1 MKSLPRKFLSILF
14 GSRLPVTRG
23 SIEVEGIEGR
33 VEIRRDRFGIPH
45 IFAAGEADAFF
56 GLGFAQGQDRGF
68 QIEALRRAVRGTLSE
83 LVGRAALPVDRLS
96 RRIGFLRAARRQ
108 LEVLDPE
115 LRAIVE
121 AFARGV
127 DAGRREGVRRSPHEL
142 AILRARPG
150 PYAAEDVR
158 GLLDFLSFAMAA
170 NWDCELE
177 RLRVLEE
184 DGPAALRALEPEYP
198 AWLPV
203 SSPPGAPAGP
213 AASRLEADLRLAREF
228 LGLGLASN
236 IWAVAPSRTSSG
248 RPILANDPH
257 LPPMVPPHWYLAHI
271 EAPGF
276 RVRGASFA
284 GTPAIIVGHNEH
296 GAWGLTAGMAD
307 NTDLYVEEVGPDGRS
322 VRDGEGFVPCEVVE
336 ERIAVRG
343 RGEVVERVLVT
354 PRGPI
359 VSPALEGERR
369 AISLRATWLEPLPIR
384 GFMAVHRTRS
394 LAEFRECFRDWP
406 ALSAGLAYAGADGT
420 IAWGIAGRVPLRRT
434 SSGLLPA
441 PGWDPESA
449 WEDRP
454 VPFEEMPWV
463 VDPPCG
469 FVASANQ
476 KPVADGAGPFLG
488 ADWIDGYRMA
498 RISEALA
505 ERADWDVESSAE
517 LQRDER
523 SLPWREIAP
532 AILALRPRDAR
543 ARKGLA
549 ILESWDGIVS
559 ADSAAAAVFELF
571 SVEIVR
577 RIVER
582 LAPRSAAWALGKSHA
597 AGAHRSVL
605 SVRRSGWLA
614 RLLRER
620 PPGIF
625 RGPWED
631 ELADALSA
639 TVARLERAAGPDPAR
654 WKWGSL
660 RRLAWKHPL
669 GANPILGRFFDV
681 GPLPVGGDA
690 NTVAQAAVD
699 PFDPLGNPLFTASL
713 RAVIHVGLWTES
725 RFALPGG
732 ESGNPA
738 SPHYDDQL
746 ARWQSGEGIAIPW
759 SREEVEREARDALEL
774 LPRRGETR

>member
-1 MKSLPRKFLSILF
+1 MKSFPRKLLSMLF
-14 GSRLPVTRG
+14 GLRLPVARG
-23 SIEVEGIEGR
+23 SLEVEGIEGR
-33 VEIRRDRFGIPH
+33 VEIRRDRFGVPH
-45 IFAAGEADAFF
+45 IFAEGETDAFF

-68 QIEALRRAVRGTLSE
+68 QLEALRRTVRGTLSE
-83 LVGRAALPVDRLS
+83 LVGPAALPVDRLS
-96 RRIGFLRAARRQ
+96 RRIGFLRAAKRQ
-108 LEVLDPE
+108 LEVLDPD

-127 DAGRREGVRRSPHEL
+127 EAGRREGVRRRPHEFAL
-142 AILRARPG
+142 LRARPG
-150 PYAAEDVR
+150 PYDAEDVR

-177 RLRVLEE
+177 RLRVLEA
-184 DGPAALRALEPEYP
+184 DGPDSLRALEPEYA

-203 SSPPGAPAGP
+203 ASPPGAPAGP
-213 AASRLEADLRLAREF
+213 AADRLEADLRLARKI

-257 LPPMVPPHWYLAHI
+257 LPPMVPPFWHLAHL

-276 RVRGASFA
+276 RVRGAAFA

-307 NTDLYVEEVGPDGRS
+307 NTDLYVEDVGPDGRS
-322 VRDGEGFVPCEVVE
+322 VRDGDRFVPCEVIE

-354 PRGPI
+354 PRGPV

-384 GFMAVHRTRS
+384 GFMAVHRTKS

-420 IAWGIAGRVPLRRT
+420 IAWGIAGRVPVRRT

-441 PGWDPESA
+441 PGWDPEAA
-449 WEDRP
+449 WEDHP

-463 VDPPCG
+463 VNPPCG

-476 KPVADGAGPFLG
+476 KPIADGEGPFLG

-498 RISEALA
+498 RISERLA
-505 ERADWDVESSAE
+505 SRADWDVASSAE
-517 LQRDER
+517 LQRDEF
-523 SLPWREIAP
+523 SIPWREIAP
-532 AILALRPRDAR
+532 AILALEPLDAR
-543 ARKGLA
+543 ARRGLELLA
-549 ILESWDGIVS
+549 SWDGVVS
-559 ADSAAAAVFELF
+559 ADSPAAAVFELF
-571 SVEIVR
+571 SIEIVR
-577 RIVER
+577 RIAER
-582 LAPRSAAWALGKSHA
+582 LAPRSSAWALGKSHA
-597 AGAHRSVL
+597 PAASRSVL
-605 SVRRSGWLA
+605 SVRRSAWLA
-614 RLLRER
+614 RLIRER
-620 PPGIF
+620 PPGILQ
-625 RGPWED
+625 GSWED
-631 ELADALSA
+631 ELAGALSA
-639 TVARLERAAGPDPAR
+639 AVARLERAAGPRLAR
-654 WKWGSL
+654 WKWGWL

-669 GANPILGRFFDV
+669 SANPILRRFFDL
-681 GPLPVGGDA
+681 GPVPAGGDA

-699 PFDPLGNPLFTASL
+699 PFDPLGNPLFTPSV

-746 ARWQSGEGIAIPW
+746 AHWQSGEGIAIPW
-759 SREEVEREARDALEL
+759 SREEVAREARDALEL
-774 LPRRGETR
+774 LPRSRETR